1 MPIGSSKLGV
11 LGAGLVPGG
20 TETFNASGT
29 FSIPPGVKKVSI
41 TGVGG
46 TGNPGN
52 SGTAGNSGNPGG
64 GAGGGGGGGG
74 VTAVPGC
81 FCIAPTTPGGG
92 GGSSPGGG
100 NGGAGGTTTPP
111 GFNANAG
118 GAGNAGNNGNA
129 GSAGSAGNPGNTGG
143 ASSGLGQTFNGGAG
157 GNAGAAGN
165 AGNQGNGGTAGN
177 GGAGMPKSPFPNT
190 AVAVGNGGNGGGAG
204 VAANLIGTNPPYT
217 CARNGE
223 TLPGQQTRFANPL
236 GPAFYM
242 QFEYGNPFGTSSHGG
257 GGGAGDVNSGT
268 NFNIP
273 GEKAGNRM
281 VTATGIENPNP
292 PSVIPAP
299 IAPGPF
305 NHPGQ
310 PVCITTVSLGPIP
323 ANSPAPFPATQ
334 GTAFNT
340 RGVPLRGLGGNPGG
354 GAGGYGRLFGFR
366 QWFSPPGIVGFPPA
380 SPPGN
385 YTEAGLGLSVS
396 GFSATNTRA
405 GGGGGGGGL
414 ASDPGTKPNG
424 GGAGGGG
431 GRGNAG
437 NAGGNGGAGGSG
449 VAATPSTVNCVPVTP
464 GCTAPITVASP
475 GGQVVISWNPQ

>member
-20 TETFNASGT
+20 TETFNAPGT
-29 FSIPPGVKKVSI
+29 FSIPPGVKKVSV
-41 TGVGG
+41 TGIGG

-52 SGTAGNSGNPGG
+52 SGTAGNPGNPGG
-64 GAGGGGGGGG
+64 GAGGGGGGGASSPCPTPG
-74 VTAVPGC
+74 VTS
-81 FCIAPTTPGGG
+81 
-92 GGSSPGGG
+92 GGSGGASPGGG
-100 NGGAGGTTTPP
+100 NGGAGGNQNPP
-111 GFNANAG
+111 SFFANAG
-118 GAGNAGNNGNA
+118 SPGNAGSNGNA
-129 GSAGSAGNPGNTGG
+129 GSAGSAGSPGNTGCS
-143 ASSGLGQTFNGGAG
+143 SSGLGQTFNGGAG

-204 VAANLIGTNPPYT
+204 VAANLKGTNPPYT

-223 TLPGQQTRFANPL
+223 CLPGQRTRFYNNSNPCL
-236 GPAFYM
+236 YM
-242 QFEYGNPFGTSSHGG
+242 EFQYGSPIAASSHGG

-273 GEKAGNRM
+273 GQKAGNRM
-281 VTATGIENPNP
+281 VTATSTENPSP
-292 PSVIPAP
+292 PSIIPAP
-299 IAPGPF
+299 IAPGPY

-310 PVCITTVSLGPIP
+310 PVCIINASLAPL
-323 ANSPAPFPATQ
+323 NSPP
-334 GTAFNT
+334 TARNSVAFYT

-354 GAGGYGRLFGFR
+354 GSGGYGKVFGYR
-366 QWFSPPGIVGFPPA
+366 SWTSPPVMPMSA
-380 SPPGN
+380 SAS
-385 YTEAGLGLSVS
+385 YSSCSIGLTYS

-414 ASDPGTKPNG
+414 AIDNPCQPNG

-437 NAGGNGGAGGSG
+437 NAGGAGGAGGSG

>member
-20 TETFNASGT
+20 TETFNAPGT
-29 FSIPPGVKKVSI
+29 FSIPPGVKKVSV
-41 TGVGG
+41 TGIGG

-52 SGTAGNSGNPGG
+52 SGTAGNPGNPGG
-64 GAGGGGGGGG
+64 GAGGGGGGGASSPCPTPG
-74 VTAVPGC
+74 VTS
-81 FCIAPTTPGGG
+81 
-92 GGSSPGGG
+92 GGSGGASPGGG
-100 NGGAGGTTTPP
+100 NGGAGGNQNPP
-111 GFNANAG
+111 SFFANAG
-118 GAGNAGNNGNA
+118 SPGNAGSNGNA
-129 GSAGSAGNPGNTGG
+129 GSAGSAGSPGNTGCS
-143 ASSGLGQTFNGGAG
+143 SSGLGQTFNGGAG

-177 GGAGMPKSPFPNT
+177 GGTEMSRSPSFPNT

-204 VAANLIGTNPPYT
+204 VAANLKGTNPPYT

-223 TLPGQQTRFANPL
+223 CLPGQRTRFYNNSNPCL
-236 GPAFYM
+236 YM
-242 QFEYGNPFGTSSHGG
+242 EFQYGSPIAASSHGG

-273 GEKAGNRM
+273 GQKAGNRM
-281 VTATGIENPNP
+281 VTATSTENPSP
-292 PSVIPAP
+292 PSIIPAP
-299 IAPGPF
+299 IAPGPY

-310 PVCITTVSLGPIP
+310 PVCIINASLAPL
-323 ANSPAPFPATQ
+323 NSPP
-334 GTAFNT
+334 TARPSVAFYT

-354 GAGGYGRLFGFR
+354 GSGGYGKVFGYR
-366 QWFSPPGIVGFPPA
+366 SWTSPPVMPMSA
-380 SPPGN
+380 SAS
-385 YTEAGLGLSVS
+385 YSSCSIGLTYS

-414 ASDPGTKPNG
+414 AIDNPCQPNG

-437 NAGGNGGAGGSG
+437 NAGGAGGAGGSG